1 MKDQITAL
9 MEALRLVEAE
19 VEQFKRRRQS
29 RDDTLEA
36 IEAILDDPKVSS
48 AVRTLEPFIEGPPL
62 VPERSEATDA
72 RGVKL
77 TY

>member
-36 IEAILDDPKVSS
+36 IEAILDDPKV
-48 AVRTLEPFIEGPPL
+48 AGAIRTLEPFVDGPRL
-62 VPERSEATDA
+62 VPEQSEAPA
-72 RGVKL
+72 HVE
-77 TY
+77 

>member
-48 AVRTLEPFIEGPPL
+48 AVRTLEPFIEGPQL
-62 VPERSEATDA
+62 VPGQSEATTH
-72 RGVKL
+72 VE
-77 TY
+77 